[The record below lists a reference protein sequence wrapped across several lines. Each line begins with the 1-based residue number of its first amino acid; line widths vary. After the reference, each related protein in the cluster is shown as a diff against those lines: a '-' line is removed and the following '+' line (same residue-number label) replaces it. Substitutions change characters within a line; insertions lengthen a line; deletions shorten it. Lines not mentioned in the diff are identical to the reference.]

1 MRWYT
6 STHTCRQPWKRFP
19 SAAILTQ
26 CYRNRTLCKAR
37 LFSEKTLSSVFLYP
51 WPNVT
56 IYETD
61 TLGAMW
67 WPATETALGLRN
79 ETGEGQ
85 SSPFVHGPTGLESWE
100 TGRKGNLLSGRTARD
115 GTYREEGL
123 FPISLRKAENPGTVR
138 NEVDASHSV
147 KE

>member
-1 MRWYT
+1 MASHRN
-6 STHTCRQPWKRFP
+6 CPWTKERNWGRAVFP
-19 SAAILTQ
+19 
-26 CYRNRTLCKAR
+26 LCTRA
-37 LFSEKTLSSVFLYP
+37 Y
-51 WPNVT
+51 WPGV
-56 IYETD
+56 
-61 TLGAMW
+61 LGD
-67 WPATETALGLRN
+67 
-79 ETGEGQ
+79 
-85 SSPFVHGPTGLESWE
+85 